1 MITKEALEREIDYL
15 KHYEIQQ
22 LRLAEQKG
30 DLMLGSIPR
39 QVLRLQYESLE
50 RLLKSEGNDWS

>member
-1 MITKEALEREIDYL
+1 MITREALEKEVDYL
-15 KHYEIQQ
+15 KGVELSQ

-50 RLLKSEGNDWS
+50 RLLKSKGNDWS